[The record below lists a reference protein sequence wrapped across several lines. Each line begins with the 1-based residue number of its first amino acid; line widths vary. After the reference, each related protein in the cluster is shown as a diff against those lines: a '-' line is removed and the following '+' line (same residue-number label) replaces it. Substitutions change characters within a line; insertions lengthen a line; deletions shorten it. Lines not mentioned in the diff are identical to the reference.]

1 VFGLQRTSAWVP
13 RICFATSLSAARF
26 PADCERG
33 LATVLSPDSALAKG
47 LILCLLGPNKQTTLS
62 GLRLIESVTPFVSK
76 SSRLLTE
83 AEARAALVDTF
94 GLVVDESEGGA
105 AGSRVI
111 FHDSRGFFA
120 PAFAASTYG
129 TQADEEVAKG
139 GKGGKGKG
147 KGGVSTGKTVVLGLG
162 AGAVAGLLS
171 FLLLR
176 KKGAGKP

>member
-1 VFGLQRTSAWVP
+1 MQRTSAWVP

-26 PADCERG
+26 PSDCERG
-33 LATVLSPDSALAKG
+33 LATVLSPDSALSKG

-120 PAFAASTYG
+120 PAFAASSYG
-129 TQADEEVAKG
+129 TQADEEAAKG
-139 GKGGKGKG
+139 GKGGKGGNG
-147 KGGVSTGKTVVLGLG
+147 KGGVSTGRKVVLGLG